1 MSKQHKGAVDP
12 TRIKIL
18 KLAIAK
24 ANIEATDAYLA
35 DPRDPVHSTT
45 AFATSIA
52 FDPPQKLCRARLTV
66 DLQGVDKQ
74 KQLLGL
80 KASYDLLCDMKVEN
94 LQDLIQDDNGNLI
107 VDGQLAATLMGIFYS
122 TARGIILERTSGTF
136 FGGVILPVID
146 PKQLVQHIPQVPEPL
161 V

>member
-1 MSKQHKGAVDP
+1 MSKQRKGVVDP
-12 TRIKIL
+12 ARIRIL

-35 DPRDPVHSTT
+35 DPRDPVSTTT
-45 AFATSIA
+45 AFASGIA
-52 FDPPQKLCRARLTV
+52 FDPPRKLCRARLTIE
-66 DLQGVDKQ
+66 LQGMDKQ
-74 KQLLGL
+74 KNVLGL
-80 KASYDLLCDMKVEN
+80 KASYDLLCDMRVEN
-94 LQDLIQDDNGNLI
+94 LQDLIHDDNGNLI

-146 PKQLVQHIPQVPEPL
+146 PKLLIRNIPVAPAAST
-161 V
+161 